1 MDTSSFFK
9 KIGKGSW
16 LVLWRVILP
25 FSAIRQSVKLAKKEV
40 DRNKENLVYLRD
52 LKNQAFKT
60 LKSPENNPTEN
71 EANDT
76 QQVEVGFEEA
86 MRSRSEGAL
95 PVPQL
100 YRLFLIKKRWA
111 LAAALFFAV
120 ISIVG
125 VVGGFATAQYKNVI
139 LGAVSLFVTLPGFFL
154 VALGA
159 QFRMWQLSTRRLS
172 KSEKGGFNDFICETP
187 HWISMTLNPEI
198 SNQVGKHHDES

>member
-60 LKSPENNPTEN
+60 LKSPENSPAEN

-100 YRLFLIKKRWA
+100 YRLFLIKKRLVLNCHIRNCA
-111 LAAALFFAV
+111 P
-120 ISIVG
+120 S
-125 VVGGFATAQYKNVI
+125 ATRKNP
-139 LGAVSLFVTLPGFFL
+139 GKVTKRDTAPNTTFL
-154 VALGA
+154 Y
-159 QFRMWQLSTRRLS
+159 
-172 KSEKGGFNDFICETP
+172 
-187 HWISMTLNPEI
+187 
-198 SNQVGKHHDES
+198 